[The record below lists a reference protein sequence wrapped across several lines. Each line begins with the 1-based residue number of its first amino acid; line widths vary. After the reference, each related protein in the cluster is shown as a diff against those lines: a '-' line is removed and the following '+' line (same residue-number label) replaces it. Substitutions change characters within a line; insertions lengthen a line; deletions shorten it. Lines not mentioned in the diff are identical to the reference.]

1 MIVYTLYRHVSI
13 DSSEARINAVKKGD
27 LVANV
32 AFQTEDGGR
41 STDMTLSTI
50 VNDGNNVAIFNTN
63 NNLQW
68 YSPSNAWI
76 ETGIIDVHS
85 DFYIID
91 SVQWNASVLVE
102 YSPDQYLFYANDYS
116 SNGDE
121 KFLIYGY
128 GRFDVQ
134 SATSW

>member
-1 MIVYTLYRHVSI
+1 
-13 DSSEARINAVKKGD
+13 
-27 LVANV
+27 
-32 AFQTEDGGR
+32 
-41 STDMTLSTI
+41 MTLSTI
-50 VNDGNNVAIFNTN
+50 VNDGNNVALFNTN

-91 SVQWNASVLVE
+91 SVQWNASILVE